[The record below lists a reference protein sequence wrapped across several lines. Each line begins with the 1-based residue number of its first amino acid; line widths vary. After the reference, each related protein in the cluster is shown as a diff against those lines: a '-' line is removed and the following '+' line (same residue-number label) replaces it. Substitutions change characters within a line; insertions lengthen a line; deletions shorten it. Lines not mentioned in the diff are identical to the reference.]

1 MRFLNHTLP
10 ANVFDLGD
18 FKAHR
23 KVWLTYSA
31 GLAAMANVAKIFLFQ
46 TTLLRLLTFYSDPWL
61 WLYQSSSF
69 GFIYFS

>member
-61 WLYQSSSF
+61 
-69 GFIYFS
+69 